1 MEHYYSAERNIQ
13 IVIFLLKAHGIK
25 KVIASPGATNVTFI
39 ASIQQDPWFEIYS
52 CIDERSAAYMAVGMS
67 DECGEP
73 VVISCTGATS
83 SRNYMPALTEAY
95 YRKIPVIAITSSQ
108 DNMNRGHLIAQV
120 TDRSSPPPDTV
131 IESVYV
137 QNIRC
142 EKDEWDCT
150 IKINRIL
157 QLHKTS
163 PGPIHLNVATGMGG
177 GYNVKN
183 LPSAKIIKKY
193 NIEDKLPPLPE
204 NGHIGIF
211 IGSHTVF
218 TNKEIETIDQ
228 FCAANNAIVFCDHTS
243 RYNGQYGFH
252 FSLIGAQEEMTNT
265 IADLSLLINIGEISG
280 DYDTMC
286 NLRPKEV
293 WRVSPDG
300 EFRDMFCGKLSKVF
314 QMKEI
319 EFFSNYLGSGEI
331 HSSYI
336 EECRHLYYSILERFT
351 NIPFSNIYIAYRLS
365 KIIPENSVIYLGI
378 LNSLRSWNYFETS
391 STVKSISNVGG
402 FGIDGIVSSLIGA
415 SFCDP
420 HRLYFGILGDL
431 SFFYDMNSLGNRHI
445 KGNVRIMVINNGHG
459 QEFCNYN
466 HAASFLGEDANKF
479 VAAGGHYGNI
489 SPTLLKDYAENLNF
503 KYICA
508 KNKEEFDANYNI
520 FIRPNTDEQPVL
532 FEIFTDAENENKA
545 LWTSRHLVSSN
556 KVIIK
561 RKIRKILSYINK

>member
-13 IVIFLLKAHGIK
+13 ILIFLLKAHGIK

-183 LPSAKIIKKY
+183 LPSAKIINKY

-265 IADLSLLINIGEISG
+265 IADLSLLINIGEVSG

-300 EFRDMFCGKLSKVF
+300 EFRDMFRGKLSKVF

-336 EECRHLYYSILERFT
+336 EECRHLYYFILERFT

-415 SFCDP
+415 SFCEP
-420 HRLYFGILGDL
+420 QRLYFGILGDL

-561 RKIRKILSYINK
+561 REIRKILSYINK